1 MSSCQNY
8 LLDLEGRQR
17 QIAEILSEQFL
28 AFPGIQCR
36 IRFRIPFFYQ
46 HSWIC
51 YLNPVK
57 NEDIEL
63 AFIYGNRL
71 TDPEAL
77 LQAHGRKQVKGI
89 RLYRVHELPLE
100 AIQVLFSEALLLDED
115 WKRLKKK

>member
-1 MSSCQNY
+1 MSACQDY
-8 LLDLEGRQR
+8 LFDLEGRQR

-57 NEDIEL
+57 NEGIEL
-63 AFIYGNRL
+63 AFIYGYRL
-71 TDPEAL
+71 ADPEGL
-77 LQAHGRKQVKGI
+77 LQAHGRKQVKGV
-89 RLYRVHELPLE
+89 RLYRVTELPLE
-100 AIQVLFSEALLLDED
+100 SIQILFSEALLLDEIL
-115 WKRLKKK
+115 KRLKKK